1 MKAKILDNK
10 YILKILSFLTLC
22 FLIYSRHKI
31 STDDLTQLST
41 TFNFIN
47 GFGFCL
53 KYFDGEFVTHQ
64 SVDSWPM
71 LYRIIA
77 VPFVFITKNIEISAM
92 LIKVLTYLFL
102 YFTLHSFFS
111 CLFIMKKQANMAL
124 NICCLFAV
132 TSIAPFNYGGVTDIL
147 SVCLVLF
154 CFLFLYKFYF
164 FKKNPKYIVLFYLS
178 IMLLINL
185 RYAYI
190 PIVFFILFCVLFLEI
205 KFKTFKSNLLIKLLF
220 FSFIGLNLFFI
231 LTNNYFLNNTEFV
244 LSSVLEKSTIW
255 SYYYSIFFSPFF
267 PDFIILNAINKY
279 IISHSKVLYSF
290 YSTVVLFTVSIGY
303 FIFRNSYKR
312 FINYKFKAFFLE
324 GSLVF
329 CVLIN
334 LTSLFVPFGV
344 FGTYSE
350 KNLTNV
356 SYFTNGLL
364 ATQDRYQL
372 LASVSIFILLLYYA
386 LISDKK
392 IFQYLLISSFI
403 FNLSHFV
410 YLNTRYHLSRY
421 ENMKITSLPMGSY
434 NDCLKINSLIRFKE
448 DKAVLF
454 IENYNL
460 NSELEQ
466 RQINPGKFAIAE
478 GVTLFR
484 NSKNTNEAVF
494 RSKMNTFS
502 FDKIVYCD
510 LTLNS
515 SKYSKGYSCLYL
527 GDVYSLFKK
536 NARK

>member
-1 MKAKILDNK
+1 MKAKILESK
-10 YILKILSFLTLC
+10 YILKILSFLALC

-31 STDDLTQLST
+31 SFDDLTQLST
-41 TFNFIN
+41 VVNFLN

-53 KYFDGEFVTHQ
+53 KYYDGEFITHH

-77 VPFVFITKNIEISAM
+77 LPFVFVTENIEISAM
-92 LIKVLTYLFL
+92 LIKAFSYLFL
-102 YFTLHSFFS
+102 FFTLNSFFS
-111 CLFIMKKQANMAL
+111 YLFTEKKQANIAL
-124 NICCLFAV
+124 NICFLFA
-132 TSIAPFNYGGVTDIL
+132 TISIAPFNYGGVTDIL

-164 FKKNPKYIVLFYLS
+164 LKNNPKYIVLFSLS
-178 IMLLINL
+178 ILLLINL
-185 RYAYI
+185 RYAYL
-190 PIVFFILFCVLFLEI
+190 PVVFFILLCVLFLEI
-205 KFKTFKSNLLIKLLF
+205 KFKTFKSSLLIKLLF
-220 FSFIGLNLFFI
+220 LSFIGLNLFFI
-231 LTNNYFLNNTEFV
+231 ITNNYFLNNTRFV
-244 LSSVLEKSTIW
+244 ISSVLEKSTIW
-255 SYYYSIFFSPFF
+255 SYYYSIFFSPFY
-267 PDFIILNAINKY
+267 PDFIILNAINKF
-279 IISHSKVLYSF
+279 IIPQSKVLYSF
-290 YSTVVLFTVSIGY
+290 YATVVLFTVSIGY
-303 FIFRNSYKR
+303 FIFINSYKR
-312 FINYKFKAFFLE
+312 FINYKLKAFFLE

-329 CVLIN
+329 CVVIN
-334 LTSLFVPFGV
+334 LISLFVPFGV

-356 SYFTNGLL
+356 SYFTNALL

-392 IFQYLLISSFI
+392 IFKYVLMSSFI

-421 ENMKITSLPMGSY
+421 ENMMIASLPMGSY

-448 DKAVLF
+448 GKAVLF

-478 GVTLFR
+478 GVTLFS
-484 NSKNTNEAVF
+484 NSKNTNKIVF
-494 RSKMNTFS
+494 RRKMNTFS

-515 SKYSKGYSCLYL
+515 SKYSKGYRCLYL
-527 GDVYSLFKK
+527 GDVYSLFTK